1 MARNSTRGVRSAQM
15 GSKASSESSSG
26 VLHVVS
32 TPIGNL
38 EDVTS
43 RAVRVLREA
52 DLIVAEDTRRTAG
65 LLARYGIQ
73 TSLLSCHAHNEH
85 ARAATV
91 LEKLEAGARVALVS
105 DAGTPLL
112 SDPGALLVAKAIER
126 GIRVEAV
133 PGPSAILAALVTS
146 GLTGNGFTFLGFPP
160 SKATDRRRF
169 FETFRHI
176 EQPLVMFEAPHRLVA
191 SLRDLLQTVGDRR
204 IAVSRELTKL
214 HEEHLRGRISEILEH
229 IGVNAPRGE
238 FTIVVEGLTA
248 SVQDMA
254 SPAMTD
260 ELVWEELGHL
270 TRSGLTRRQAVTALG
285 KRLGRPARDVYAAAE
300 RGKAATSLQASR

>member
-1 MARNSTRGVRSAQM
+1 M
-15 GSKASSESSSG
+15 GSMAASDSSSG
-26 VLHVVS
+26 VLHIVS

-65 LLARYGIQ
+65 LLARHGIQ
-73 TSLLSCHAHNEH
+73 TSLLSFHAHNEH
-85 ARAATV
+85 ARVETV
-91 LEKLEAGARVALVS
+91 LEQLAAGARVALVS

-112 SDPGALLVAKAIER
+112 SDPGALLVARAIER

-146 GLTGNGFTFLGFPP
+146 GLTGNGFMFLGFPP
-160 SKATDRRRF
+160 SKAASRRRF
-169 FETFRHI
+169 FETFRDI
-176 EQPLVMFEAPHRLVA
+176 EQPIVIFEAPHRLVA
-191 SLRDLLQTVGDRR
+191 SLRDLLHTVGDRR
-204 IAVSRELTKL
+204 IAVSRELTKI
-214 HEEHLRGRISEILEH
+214 HEEHLRGRLSEILQH
-229 IGVNAPRGE
+229 IGAIAPRGE
-238 FTIVVEGLTA
+238 FTIVIEGMTA
-248 SVQDMA
+248 ADQNA
-254 SPAMTD
+254 ALPEMTD

-270 TRSGLTRRQAVTALG
+270 TRSGMTRRQAVTALG

-300 RGKAATSLQASR
+300 RGKAATCLQASR